1 MRIALCLQGLSSGYN
16 EKNNPVSS
24 LPCLESIKSNIIS
37 INDNVD
43 IFIHTWNEKKSIK
56 DSIKHLFKKELKS
69 SIFEK

>member
-43 IFIHTWNEKKSIK
+43 IFIHTWN
-56 DSIKHLFKKELKS
+56 
-69 SIFEK
+69 